1 MQAALLIMSYKK
13 EFNGKVPIVKLANL
27 RYGQKDAFNS
37 ASRHVTIAVSG
48 FLSEN
53 AEHKDDWG

>member
-1 MQAALLIMSYKK
+1 MSYKK

-27 RYGQKDAFNS
+27 RYGLKDAFNS